1 MNDGTHEQLVTSVEG
16 LHELARWISGDRDED
31 TTAQILEDYGYP
43 GDYEDPEHYADN
55 AIREAV
61 LCIDTEITKSVVFGT
76 GGPHTEIE
84 ITFSE
89 GMEPLRGR
97 AVGYW
102 GGDKVERHISSDDA
116 ETIAEYFGL
125 TQ

>member
-1 MNDGTHEQLVTSVEG
+1 MEETKRQLTDSVTALAGLAEAIADGDGPMKVEWYGDDDIRYSDPDIDDRIYESV
-16 LHELARWISGDRDED
+16 LS
-31 TTAQILEDYGYP
+31 
-43 GDYEDPEHYADN
+43 
-55 AIREAV
+55 V
-61 LCIDTEITKSVVFGT
+61 DTEIIKSVVFGT